1 MKTTIVRT
9 VLAAVGFV
17 GMIGAPAAFAGER
30 NDIRR
35 DYREVR
41 RENVEIRGDRA
52 RLRDD
57 FEDGRYWRAARDRA
71 ELDREYRERNRVR
84 RDIRHDDYRYGW
96 R

>member
-9 VLAAVGFV
+9 VLAAVGV
-17 GMIGAPAAFAGER
+17 IGMIGTPAAFAGER
-30 NDIRR
+30 NDLRL

-41 RENVEIRGDRA
+41 HENAEIRVDRN

-57 FEDGRYWRAARDRA
+57 YEDGRYWRAARDRA
-71 ELDREYRERNRVR
+71 ELEREYRERNRVR
-84 RDIRHDDYRYGW
+84 RDIHEDWYR